1 MAMAAHRQHRPP
13 IHSPN
18 PTKENRYEKV
28 CKHRDVY
35 KRQMLACV
43 KLSQKATWLK
53 EYGLGIAIVAG
64 IIVGALVR

>member
-1 MAMAAHRQHRPP
+1 
-13 IHSPN
+13 
-18 PTKENRYEKV
+18 
-28 CKHRDVY
+28 
-35 KRQMLACV
+35 MLACV